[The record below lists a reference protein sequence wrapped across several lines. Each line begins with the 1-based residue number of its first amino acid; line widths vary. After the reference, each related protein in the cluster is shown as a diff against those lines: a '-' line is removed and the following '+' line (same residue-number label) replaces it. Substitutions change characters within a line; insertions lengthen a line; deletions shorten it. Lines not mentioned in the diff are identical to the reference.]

1 MKKLLVITLLIGVAL
16 SNANAQSTTTPSVVQ
31 NIPTYSSTKTL
42 FTHEKTFGGM
52 ITTSG
57 WGLNFRSGKARGAK
71 TRQIINFE
79 FTTYRHPKETKV
91 KSILDAGQ
99 KFRYGKI
106 ATPYFL
112 RASVGVQKVLFDK
125 ETPNAIQVRYLLM
138 AGPTLALVKPY
149 YVDYKSAKLY
159 NNDRVAKQF
168 DPLTMTV
175 DSIYGRS
182 KFLTGIGR
190 TLPYPGIHA
199 KAALS
204 FEYASYD
211 EDIKALEVGAT
222 LDFMPLPLKIFAYET
237 RRPLFLQLYVSFNFG
252 SQWY

>member
-1 MKKLLVITLLIGVAL
+1 MKKLLILIFFITIAL
-16 SNANAQSTTTPSVVQ
+16 SNTTAQTTTIPSVVQ
-31 NIPTYSSTKTL
+31 NIPPYTSTKTL
-42 FTHEKTFGGM
+42 FTKEKTFGAM

-71 TRQIINFE
+71 TRQLLNFE
-79 FTTYRHPKETKV
+79 FTTYRHPKETKI
-91 KSILDAGQ
+91 KSVLDAGQ

-125 ETPNAIQVRYLLM
+125 ETPNAIQVRYVLM

-149 YVDYKSAKLY
+149 YVDYKSEKLY
-159 NNDRVAKQF
+159 NNDRVSKQF
-168 DPLTMTV
+168 DPLNMSI

-182 KFLTGIGR
+182 SFFTGIGH

-222 LDFMPLPLKIFAYET
+222 LDFMPLPLKIFAYEN